1 MESHV
6 GVVPGRELA
15 HRVGVPL
22 AGPPVLAGG
31 VRAGAEPILRLTR
44 YYDYRDA
51 VTWRAERE
59 WPA

>member
-1 MESHV
+1 V
-6 GVVPGRELA
+6 RTGAP
-15 HRVGVPL
+15 PL
-22 AGPPVLAGG
+22 
-31 VRAGAEPILRLTR
+31 LRLTR